1 MRVNPSQFVN
11 FVVAGGIA
19 AVANVSS
26 RFVFNEFVS
35 FEISVVFA
43 YLVGMAVAFILNK
56 YIVFNV
62 NGAAQAQ
69 VIRFALVNLCSLSA
83 VWVTSVFLAE
93 ILFPYLSF
101 NWHAED
107 LAHIIGVMIP
117 AVLSYLGHKYY
128 TFS

>member
-1 MRVNPSQFVN
+1 M
-11 FVVAGGIA
+11 VVEA
-19 AVANVSS
+19 ARGAQVGKQAAKGTTMVGL
-26 RFVFNEFVS
+26 
-35 FEISVVFA
+35 VVVVVVVVQED
-43 YLVGMAVAFILNK
+43 LVGMAVAFILNK